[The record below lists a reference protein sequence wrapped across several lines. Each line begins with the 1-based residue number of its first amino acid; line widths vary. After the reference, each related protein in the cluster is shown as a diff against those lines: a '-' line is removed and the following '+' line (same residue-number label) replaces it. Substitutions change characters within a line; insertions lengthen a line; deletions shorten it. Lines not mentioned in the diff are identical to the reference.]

1 MKRPLLPFLAGAATG
16 LANGLFGAGGGLL
29 AVFLLNRCGIDKKS
43 SHATALALTL
53 PLSLISAIILL
64 CFGTSLP
71 LGALCIT
78 ILCGLPGAW
87 LGTVLLKKISPTL
100 LSRIFGIVMVVS
112 AVRMFLR

>member
-1 MKRPLLPFLAGAATG
+1 MKRSLLPFFAGTATG

-53 PLSLISAIILL
+53 PLSLISAIILF
-64 CFGTSLP
+64 CWGTTLP
-71 LGALCIT
+71 LGALCIA

-87 LGTVLLKKISPTL
+87 LATVLLKKISPAL
-100 LSRIFGIVMVVS
+100 LSRMFGIVMIVS